1 MQNAKCNMQ
10 KHKGNHTKSINLK
23 YQFRRG
29 MKSLGF
35 LMDPILYQI
44 FKIVLNIPSKNHREK
59 TDNPSMK
66 IYLNKMKNRI
76 TFKIETGYYLEL
88 SAPETNKLLGSNTS
102 KIIKDKNGVFSP
114 S

>member
-10 KHKGNHTKSINLK
+10 KYKGNHTKSINLK
-23 YQFRRG
+23 YLFRSG
-29 MKSLGF
+29 MKSLSF

-59 TDNPSMK
+59 ADNPSIK

-76 TFKIETGYYLEL
+76 TFKIETEYYLEL
-88 SAPETNKLLGSNTS
+88 STPETNKLLGSNTS
-102 KIIKDKNGVFSP
+102 KIMKDKNDVFSP